1 MSYQVIVVGVGS
13 MGAATCW
20 RLARKG
26 INVLGLEQGALPNP
40 LASFAG
46 ATRAIRLSY
55 TEHPDYVP
63 LLRGAYRLWDELG
76 EEAGDQF
83 LVRTGAVYLGRKEGY
98 MVGGALRAAVEHRLE
113 HELLT
118 SQELGERWPQF
129 QVKEEDV
136 GLFEKEAGYVLS
148 ERAVGAMVQRAL
160 LAGAKLKG
168 HVAVTDWR
176 TEGDGVVVKTDQ
188 GDVRADRVVFTAGA
202 WSGKVLE
209 ELKVSL
215 KVTRQVLGWTW
226 PQCPMDFTAEKFPVW
241 VADAGDGAVHYGFP
255 LTPDGSGGVGL
266 KSARH
271 FPALEVN
278 PDRVVREALEGD
290 EDEVRNGLCRFVPS
304 GDGPL
309 LSLRIC
315 LYTNTPDG
323 HFVVDHHPECSHA
336 VIACGFSGHG
346 FKFASVMGEALA
358 DLAVEGKTDWPIDFL
373 GLSRFAD
380 A

>member
-1 MSYQVIVVGVGS
+1 
-13 MGAATCW
+13 
-20 RLARKG
+20 
-26 INVLGLEQGALPNP
+26 
-40 LASFAG
+40 
-46 ATRAIRLSY
+46 
-55 TEHPDYVP
+55 
-63 LLRGAYRLWDELG
+63 
-76 EEAGDQF
+76 
-83 LVRTGAVYLGRKEGY
+83 

-129 QVKEEDV
+129 QVEEEDV

-209 ELKVSL
+209 ELKVPL

-290 EDEVRNGLCRFVPS
+290 EDEVRNGLRRFVPS

>member
-129 QVKEEDV
+129 QVEEEDV

-209 ELKVSL
+209 ELKVPL

-226 PQCPMDFTAEKFPVW
+226 PQCPLDFTAEKFPVW

-290 EDEVRNGLCRFVPS
+290 EDEVRNGLRRFVPS

-346 FKFASVMGEALA
+346 FKFAPVMGEALA